1 MRSDAAGRIQVAA
14 EYVHFAVRQLYAAA
28 EQLTV
33 CFNLTLSFYS
43 YTAVNNIHL
52 VLYGDFHVQQA
63 LALVAASEAY
73 SEVLHLED
81 VPRVEGQADEGGDD
95 DQPQVVQAAAPSP
108 VLKSAIIRPKDQH
121 VEGEVPPHFP
131 EQASYSSHA
140 STSLC
145 LENQEQYTR
154 LAHYMYSQGK
164 YDCVPVAP
172 DGSCMFL
179 SLRRIISAPF
189 EYRNIHLRRQLV
201 ITLANHKEF
210 FFNLLKEHIQ
220 GAYGFPRLSVE
231 EYQQK
236 YDEGLLTDQEVQ
248 DHNCP
253 GPFSFHS
260 YLSALLN
267 PEMWGDEQVLCLCSM
282 MWQIGLT
289 VVSAET
295 FTQIRFR
302 HRSSLERA
310 DGVLVMCQGQHYVP
324 ACKYPSLVLLVRF
337 SSKLLR
343 LHSNAVCC
351 GGTDPCR
358 GGTVPYCSETGSFH
372 GRIGIYCSSQLIRF
386 LCPFQCAELM
396 VLMQLVRSRL
406 SLIV

>member
-1 MRSDAAGRIQVAA
+1 MRRDGYRLWQSRYILRRGGCMLRWNGQ
-14 EYVHFAVRQLYAAA
+14 QYA
-28 EQLTV
+28 LISL
-33 CFNLTLSFYS
+33 FSFFF
-43 YTAVNNIHL
+43 YTTVNNIHL
-52 VLYGDFHVQQA
+52 VLYGDLHVQQA
-63 LALVAASEAY
+63 LALVVASEVY
-73 SEVLHLED
+73 SEVLCLED
-81 VPRVEGQADEGGDD
+81 EPRVEGQADEGGDD
-95 DQPQVVQAAAPSP
+95 DQPQVVQAAALSP
-108 VLKSAIIRPKDQH
+108 VLKAAIIRSKDRH

-154 LAHYMYSQGK
+154 LAHYMYSQGG

-172 DGSCMFL
+172 DGSCMFS
-179 SLRRIISAPF
+179 SLRRVISAPF

-201 ITLANHKEF
+201 VTLANHKEF
-210 FFNLLKEHIQ
+210 FFNLLKEHIR
-220 GAYGFPRLSVE
+220 GTYGFPRLSDE

-289 VVSAET
+289 VVSADT

-310 DGVLVMCQGQHYVP
+310 DGVLVMCQSQHYVP

-337 SSKLLR
+337 SSK
-343 LHSNAVCC
+343 
-351 GGTDPCR
+351 
-358 GGTVPYCSETGSFH
+358 
-372 GRIGIYCSSQLIRF
+372 SS
-386 LCPFQCAELM
+386 
-396 VLMQLVRSRL
+396 
-406 SLIV
+406 

>member
-1 MRSDAAGRIQVAA
+1 M
-14 EYVHFAVRQLYAAA
+14 
-28 EQLTV
+28 
-33 CFNLTLSFYS
+33 
-43 YTAVNNIHL
+43 
-52 VLYGDFHVQQA
+52 LYGDLHVQQA

-73 SEVLHLED
+73 SEVLQLEAK
-81 VPRVEGQADEGGDD
+81 PRVEDQDD
-95 DQPQVVQAAAPSP
+95 DDDAEQPQVLQAAAPNP
-108 VLKSAIIRPKDQH
+108 VLNAAIIKSKDRH

-131 EQASYSSHA
+131 KQASYSSHA

-154 LAHYMYSQGK
+154 LVHYMHSRGG

-172 DGSCMFL
+172 DGSCLFS

-201 ITLANHKEF
+201 VTLANHKVF
-210 FFNLLKEHIQ
+210 FLNLLKKHIR
-220 GAYGFPRLSVE
+220 GTYGFPRLSE

-236 YDEGLLTDQEVQ
+236 YDDGLLTDQEVQ

-260 YLSALLN
+260 YLSALLD

-282 MWQIGLT
+282 MRQIGLT

-324 ACKYPSLVLLVRF
+324 ACKY
-337 SSKLLR
+337 SSFVPLIRLSFKSSRLR
-343 LHSNAVCC
+343 SNAVGCGRTDPYHGRTVAFC
-351 GGTDPCR
+351 GGMDI
-358 GGTVPYCSETGSFH
+358 YGS
-372 GRIGIYCSSQLIRF
+372 S
-386 LCPFQCAELM
+386 
-396 VLMQLVRSRL
+396 
-406 SLIV
+406 